1 MTPEWIN
8 AGAALLTF
16 LVVAAT
22 AYAALQQMRHLRTGN
37 QTAALLDLT
46 REQRDTLY
54 QASQTY
60 VYNRLARDL
69 ETAEARAG
77 VDGPT
82 WTGPTREALRVM
94 QFYEELGA
102 LVFAD
107 ALELGLVL
115 RYFQVADDWKKIENL
130 VLILRRQR
138 GASAWEMFEAL
149 AMAELAYIA
158 KHGDTWYPRGIART
172 SAVDPWLAIDRGN
185 DTARSA

>member
-54 QASQTY
+54 QVSQTY
-60 VYNRLARDL
+60 VYTQLAHDL
-69 ETAEARAG
+69 EDAESRAG
-77 VDGPT
+77 LTGSA
-82 WTGPTREALRVM
+82 WTGPTREALRFL

-102 LVFAD
+102 LVFSG

-115 RYFQVADDWKKIENL
+115 RYFQAADDWRRVESL
-130 VLILRRQR
+130 VLVLRRQR
-138 GASAWEMFEAL
+138 GPSAWEMFEAL
-149 AMAELAYIA
+149 GMAEAQYVA
-158 KHGDTWYPRGIART
+158 KHGDTWYPNGIPRT
-172 SAVDPWLAIDRGN
+172 SAVDPWLAVDGRSN
-185 DTARSA
+185 TARSA